1 MIDLAKKATIRR
13 IKKMAVITELMQTY
27 DQSVSADIW
36 VAEGV
41 HSISPSD
48 TPLQLLLPK
57 VQVSETKAEWI
68 EDELIPSKS
77 SLAAALSSTSA
88 TSLTLSTGDAAD
100 KLPPDVNTYNT
111 VIRVDQEYMLVT
123 AVSGDV
129 CTIVRGYGSTT
140 AATHASGAV
149 VHIIAQMEH
158 EGAEGKKAVTKAR
171 TRPSNFVQT
180 FSRTVEISG
189 IQEAIK
195 KLGGVTSEVNYQ
207 IIKSMR
213 QLALELEKTLIMGV
227 KSQVGDGA
235 STFRTMGGL
244 WAMIQTNKTSDSGS
258 IDTTAIEEDIRTIW
272 NSGGVPKVIITSGK
286 MAQDISTLYSTR
298 IQNDILTTIGGASVT
313 SIINPLGIGPI
324 AIIPHRLV
332 ADGEY
337 FMLDTSRI
345 ALGYLRPFHMKPL
358 ANYGDADKR
367 WIGGDYTLELMNEKA
382 HAHRYGFN

>member
-1 MIDLAKKATIRR
+1 
-13 IKKMAVITELMQTY
+13 MAVITELMQTY
-27 DQSVSADIW
+27 DQSVTADIW
-36 VAEGV
+36 VAEGI

-57 VQVSETKAEWI
+57 VQVSEIKAEWI
-68 EDELIPSKS
+68 EDELIPQKS
-77 SLAAALSSTSA
+77 SLAADITSTTA
-88 TSLTLSTGDAAD
+88 TSITLAAGDAGE

-129 CTIVRGYGSTT
+129 CTVVRGYGNTT
-140 AATHASGAV
+140 AATHASGAT
-149 VHIIAQMEH
+149 VHIVSQMEH
-158 EGAEGKKAVTKAR
+158 EGANGKKAVTKAR
-171 TRPSNFVQT
+171 TRPSNYVQT

-189 IQEAIK
+189 VQEAIK
-195 KLGGVTSEVNYQ
+195 KLGGITSEVDYQ
-207 IIKSMR
+207 VLKAMR

-227 KSQVGDGA
+227 KAQVGDG
-235 STFRTMGGL
+235 SSSYRTMGGL
-244 WAMIQTNKTSDSGS
+244 WAMIQTNRTSDSGN
-258 IDTTAIEEDIRTIW
+258 IDTAAIEEDIRKIW
-272 NSGGVPKVIITSGK
+272 DSGGIPRAIITSGK
-286 MAQDISTLYSTR
+286 MAQDIANLYASR
-298 IQNDILTTIGGASVT
+298 IQTDVLTTIGGVNVT
-313 SIINPLGIGPI
+313 SIINPLGVGPI

-358 ANYGDADKR
+358 ASDGDAEKR

-382 HAHRYGFN
+382 HAYRYGFS

>member
-1 MIDLAKKATIRR
+1 
-13 IKKMAVITELMQTY
+13 MAVITELMQTY
-27 DQSVSADIW
+27 DQSVTADIW
-36 VAEGV
+36 VAEGI

-57 VQVSETKAEWI
+57 VQVSEIKAEWI
-68 EDELIPSKS
+68 EDELIPQKS
-77 SLAAALSSTSA
+77 SLAADITSTTA
-88 TSLTLSTGDAAD
+88 TSITLVAGDAGE

-129 CTIVRGYGSTT
+129 CTVVRGYGNTT
-140 AATHASGAV
+140 AATHASGAT
-149 VHIIAQMEH
+149 VHIVSQMEH
-158 EGAEGKKAVTKAR
+158 EGANGKKAVTKAR
-171 TRPSNFVQT
+171 TRPSNYVQT

-189 IQEAIK
+189 VQEAIK
-195 KLGGVTSEVNYQ
+195 KLGGITSEVDYQ
-207 IIKSMR
+207 VLKAMR

-227 KSQVGDGA
+227 KAQVGDG
-235 STFRTMGGL
+235 SSSYRTMGGL
-244 WAMIQTNKTSDSGS
+244 WAMIQTNRTSDSGN
-258 IDTTAIEEDIRTIW
+258 IDTAAIEEDIRKIW
-272 NSGGVPKVIITSGK
+272 DSGGIPRAIITSGK
-286 MAQDISTLYSTR
+286 MAQDIANLYASR
-298 IQNDILTTIGGASVT
+298 IQTDVLTTIGGVNVT
-313 SIINPLGIGPI
+313 SIINPLGVGPI

-358 ANYGDADKR
+358 ASDGDAEKR

-382 HAHRYGFN
+382 HAYRYGFS